1 MSDSP
6 IVLHVVE
13 AFGGGVQSALAHFI
27 ESSPF
32 ARHIVIGRARD
43 GESTEHPAA
52 DVVLYEGGSLGFARE
67 MRRLMR
73 QVRPD
78 VVHLH
83 SSKAGLLRLLVP
95 RGVRRAYSPHCYAF
109 ERLDVAQPVRL
120 SFRAVEKAL
129 ARFTD
134 VVVAVSPHEAALAA
148 SLRATTEVIAVSNL
162 GPISSFVPNNIDVKR
177 VVTIGR
183 IAPQK
188 APRRFAHVAEG
199 ACDDI
204 EFVWIGDGDPR
215 LRQELEQS
223 NVRVTG
229 WLRPDEVREE
239 LRSAGLYLHTADWEA
254 SPMSLAQALA
264 AGVPLICSRL
274 DTLESLGYFCVDRSP
289 EHLAGRVNDYF
300 GNPDYAATVRRG
312 AEHAVEVLLTNDTAA
327 GLRRAYALSTRS
339 GTEL

>member
-13 AFGGGVQSALAHFI
+13 AFGGGVQSSLAHFI

-32 ARHIVIGRARD
+32 ASHIVFGRARD

-52 DVVLYEGGSLGFARE
+52 DVVMYKGGSVGFARE
-67 MRRLMR
+67 MRRLAR
-73 QVRPD
+73 RVRPD
-78 VVHLH
+78 VIHLH
-83 SSKAGLLRLLVP
+83 SSKAGLLRPLVP

-109 ERLDVAQPVRL
+109 ERLDVAQPVRRG
-120 SFRAVEKAL
+120 FRLVEKVL

-134 VVVAVSPHEAALAA
+134 VVVAVSPHEAELAS
-148 SLRATTEVIAVSNL
+148 SLRATTEVVAVSNL
-162 GPISSFVPNNIDVKR
+162 APISSFLPNGIDAKR

-188 APRRFAHVAEG
+188 APGRFAQVAD
-199 ACDDI
+199 AARDDI
-204 EFVWIGDGDPR
+204 EFVWIGDGDPL
-215 LRQELEQS
+215 LRRELEES
-223 NVRVTG
+223 SVRVTG
-229 WLRPDEVREE
+229 WLRPEEVREE

-274 DTLESLGYFCVDRSP
+274 ETLESLGYYCVERSP
-289 EHLAGRVNDYF
+289 ERLARSVDDYF
-300 GNPDYAATVRRG
+300 GDPDYAATVRLG
-312 AEHAVEVLLTNDTAA
+312 AEHAVDVLLANETPA
-327 GLRRAYALSTRS
+327 GLRCAYTVSTIPGVES
-339 GTEL
+339 

>member
-6 IVLHVVE
+6 TVLHVVE

-27 ESSPF
+27 DSSPF
-32 ARHIVIGRARD
+32 ARHIVFGRARD

-52 DVVLYEGGSLGFARE
+52 DVMLYEGGSLGFARE
-67 MRRLMR
+67 MRRLTR

-109 ERLDVAQPVRL
+109 ERLDVAQPVRRG
-120 SFRAVEKAL
+120 FRAAEKAL

-134 VVVAVSPHEAALAA
+134 VVVAVSPHEAELAS
-148 SLRATTEVIAVSNL
+148 SLRATTEVVAVSNL
-162 GPISSFVPNNIDVKR
+162 GQISSFVPNGVDVER

-188 APRRFAHVAEG
+188 APKRFAHVAQVAG
-199 ACDDI
+199 DDI
-204 EFVWIGDGDPR
+204 EFVWIGDGDPL
-215 LRQELEQS
+215 LRHDLEKS

-229 WLRPDEVREE
+229 WLSPDDVREE

-274 DTLESLGYFCVDRSP
+274 DTLESLGYFCVDHSP
-289 EHLAGRVNDYF
+289 ENLAGRVIDYF
-300 GNPDYAATVRRG
+300 GDPDYAATVRRG
-312 AEHAVEVLLTNDTAA
+312 AEHAVEVLLANDTAA
-327 GLRRAYALSTRS
+327 GLRRAYAVSVS
-339 GTEL
+339 PGVEP